1 MIQMKTKIFLL
12 IGWFVVFSACAKT
25 EKGYVIKGKIGHYDK
40 SAKIYLQ
47 YTENGEIVTCSTPLD
62 KGEFVFKGKIK
73 SPANGRIVLLPE
85 EENIS
90 NNRKYQ
96 ESILFIL
103 ANEEIEINSPNLLQN
118 AAISGSKMNDDHR
131 QLEKLI
137 QPIHEELEELV
148 HEYQSLPDKMNDEK
162 RVQSIQTRYNTLEN
176 KIKNTYI
183 SFIKNHPDSYASLLA
198 IMELA
203 QQPDNANVVSDLLKG
218 LAPEIRNTT
227 EVQELNKQLES
238 MRLTAIGSIAP
249 DFTLNDTKGKPVNL
263 SDFRGKYLLIDF
275 WASWCGPCRKENPNV
290 VNAYNMY
297 KNKNFEILGVSLDN
311 QNGKQAWLNAIEKDK
326 LTWPQVSDL
335 NGWKNKVAVQYNIVT
350 IPQNLLL
357 NPNGVIIAKNLRG
370 NALPAKL
377 AEIFD

>member
-1 MIQMKTKIFLL
+1 MKTKIFLL